1 MPDLLPPHFA
11 IRRASA
17 RAVIT
22 LAIALG
28 LAACSAAT
36 PSISP
41 AGSSVPPASSEAP
54 SASPGSSPSSVVGAI
69 DHATG
74 ATDIVLRL
82 DQGGGFVPL
91 DFLAAQAPSFTLYG
105 NGVIVFQQKA
115 TAAPQ
120 PDASGV
126 IHNLP
131 WRTAKLDE
139 SQIQELLGF
148 AITQGDL
155 GTAREAYMGHIADAP
170 STIFTL
176 HAGGLDKI
184 VHVSALGEDTA
195 QGPDATARTA
205 FLGLANRLQ
214 DFDHGGT
221 ISSDVFEPAA
231 YRGILVTR
239 DPDATVAIAWP
250 WPAIKPTDFKE
261 GPNDGSGGIL
271 LAHRTMT
278 PDEVAATGIKDVAG
292 GIQGMVL
299 KGADSKRYGFT
310 ARPLLVDEKE

>member
-1 MPDLLPPHFA
+1 MPDLPPPLFA
-11 IRRASA
+11 IRHASA
-17 RAVIT
+17 RVVIT
-22 LAIALG
+22 FGIALG
-28 LAACSAAT
+28 LAACSGAT
-36 PSISP
+36 PSNSP
-41 AGSSVPPASSEAP
+41 GRSSAPPTPSEAP
-54 SASPGSSPSSVVGAI
+54 SASPGASPSSAVGAI

-91 DFLAAQAPSFTLYG
+91 DFLAAQAPSFTLY
-105 NGVIVFQQKA
+105 VIVFQQKA

-126 IHNLP
+126 THNLP

-148 AITQGDL
+148 AITQGGL
-155 GTAREAYMGHIADAP
+155 GTARDTYMARIADAP

-176 HAGGLDKI
+176 HAGGLDKS
-184 VHVSALGEDTA
+184 VHVSALSEDTA
-195 QGPDATARTA
+195 EGPDAAARTA

-214 DFDHGGT
+214 DFDNGGT

-231 YRGILVTR
+231 YRGILVAR
-239 DPDATVAIAWP
+239 DPDATVPIAWP

-261 GPNDGSGGIL
+261 GPNDGSGRVL
-271 LAHRTMT
+271 LPHRTMT
-278 PDEVAATGIKDVAG
+278 PDEVAAVGIKDVAG
-292 GIQGMVL
+292 GLQGVVL
-299 KGADSKRYGFT
+299 KSPDGKRYGFT